1 MQGSSGVSPS
11 TNGVELQTSSNTTS
25 TRWCPN
31 ASTIASAGRS
41 HFAPLTAEEKITYR
55 NWRRATLIARA
66 SPASYPNPPAA
77 APLPIGLKDFPAT
90 GLALFGTRLGPLPFG
105 VVAEGAGLKHPRRS
119 QR

>member
-1 MQGSSGVSPS
+1 MQGSSGVSRS
-11 TNGVELQTSSNTTS
+11 TNGVEVQTSSNTTS

-77 APLPIGLKDFPAT
+77 APLPIGLKDFPGDRPRLIRDQTWPA
-90 GLALFGTRLGPLPFG
+90 ALRGGCG
-105 VVAEGAGLKHPRRS
+105 RRWLETPAP
-119 QR
+119 